1 MRVENRFGEL
11 LAKKERV
18 ERRRISRR
26 TVSDETGISL
36 TSVQNWATNST
47 SRFDDQQ
54 IIAFCKYFNCEISD
68 LLVLVPEETLNTPEM
83 ESSLVA
89 VA

>member
-1 MRVENRFGEL
+1 MRVENRFSEL
-11 LAKKERV
+11 LARKERI

-26 TVSDETGISL
+26 MVAEETGISL

-47 SRFDDQQ
+47 TRFDDLQ
-54 IIAFCKYFNCEISD
+54 IIAFCNYFNCDIAE
-68 LLVLVPEETLNTPEM
+68 LLILVPDEEYETPEM
-83 ESSLVA
+83 ESPLTA